1 MRLNRIASISLNR
14 LFYLLRQ
21 KFINPLDGL
30 TIKKT
35 DQQKVFGLIHT
46 FEQICDRQRAY

>member
-1 MRLNRIASISLNR
+1 MRLNRIAGLSLNR
-14 LFYLLRQ
+14 LFYVLSR
-21 KFINPLDGL
+21 KFINPFDGL

-46 FEQICDRQRAY
+46 FGQICDRQSAY